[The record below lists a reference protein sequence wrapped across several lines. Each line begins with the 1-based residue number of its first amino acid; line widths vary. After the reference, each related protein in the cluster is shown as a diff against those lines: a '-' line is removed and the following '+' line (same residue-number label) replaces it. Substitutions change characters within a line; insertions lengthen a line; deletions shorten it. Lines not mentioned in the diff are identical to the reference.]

1 MWLECECGLAFEFVV
16 AGVGFRVGFPVGCRF
31 GFGGLSSGVC
41 FVCVFWCRV
50 WVLGVGVCL
59 GVSAS
64 LSLGS
69 HSSSGS
75 RSVRVG
81 VGFSVSL
88 VFFGWVG
95 GFRRGIAFEFGL
107 GFGFA
112 RVCVGACGQMSIKC
126 V

>member
-1 MWLECECGLAFEFVV
+1 MLC
-16 AGVGFRVGFPVGCRF
+16 
-31 GFGGLSSGVC
+31 
-41 FVCVFWCRV
+41 VCVFFWCRV

-88 VFFGWVG
+88 VFFLVG